1 MNKQETSAKR
11 RTAKALVAKAVS
23 KPGSSDEKKKGTSS
37 GNKVSE
43 SRPVEEH
50 IKRLASF
57 PTLNPNPIIEAD
69 LTGMVR
75 FTNPAA
81 ERLFPDIKAS
91 GVRHPVLADFESLA
105 SLFKKEKGNS
115 YAREVKVGA
124 VWYHQACYFVRESN
138 LLRIYS
144 TDITG
149 LKQAEEALRRAKEE
163 LEERVEERTAELVKI
178 NQELEAEIAE
188 RKEAEKRI
196 TANNELLRLFSRS
209 LSRKEYLDAV
219 VDLICTWS
227 GCRCVGI
234 RIKDELARIPYE
246 SFTGFSQEF
255 WELENSLDTEK
266 DQCICIRVVKE
277 MPDLPEMPLT
287 TPHGSFYSNNT
298 MKFIEGLTAEERARY
313 RATCVSQGYASV
325 AVVPV
330 RHRGKILG
338 AIHLADEKKGMVP
351 LQIVQFIELIS
362 ALIGEALHRFSIED
376 ELRRNYEALQR
387 SEKRLSEAQRIAS
400 LGNWE
405 WDIQTNELHWS
416 DEAYHIFG
424 LDPRQFVTTYVA
436 FLNFVH
442 PEDRESVKKAI
453 HDALSE
459 REPYT
464 IEHRIV
470 LENGTLKVVH
480 EQGEVTFDDGEPVR
494 MVGTIQDITERKI
507 QEEKLRNSREQLRN
521 LSAHLDTVREQ
532 ERTSI
537 SREIHDELGQVL
549 TALKM
554 DIFWLGNKYKD
565 HEPLSEKTKSM
576 IKLIDSTIKTVK
588 RISSELRPVV
598 LDDLGL
604 VAAIEWKAEEFQKRT
619 GIECE
624 VHFDPEDII
633 LDRAVSTTIFRIF
646 QEAMTNVIRHAKA
659 TKVAVR
665 LEEKG
670 GQIVLTVN
678 DNGRGVTDS
687 EKNDPRSFGLIGIRE
702 RIHFFGGEV
711 RITGTRNKGTSL
723 LITIPVEKIG

>member
-1 MNKQETSAKR
+1 
-11 RTAKALVAKAVS
+11 
-23 KPGSSDEKKKGTSS
+23 
-37 GNKVSE
+37 
-43 SRPVEEH
+43 
-50 IKRLASF
+50 
-57 PTLNPNPIIEAD
+57 
-69 LTGMVR
+69 
-75 FTNPAA
+75 
-81 ERLFPDIKAS
+81 
-91 GVRHPVLADFESLA
+91 
-105 SLFKKEKGNS
+105 
-115 YAREVKVGA
+115 
-124 VWYHQACYFVRESN
+124 
-138 LLRIYS
+138 
-144 TDITG
+144 
-149 LKQAEEALRRAKEE
+149 
-163 LEERVEERTAELVKI
+163 
-178 NQELEAEIAE
+178 
-188 RKEAEKRI
+188 
-196 TANNELLRLFSRS
+196 
-209 LSRKEYLDAV
+209 
-219 VDLICTWS
+219 
-227 GCRCVGI
+227 
-234 RIKDELARIPYE
+234 
-246 SFTGFSQEF
+246 
-255 WELENSLDTEK
+255 
-266 DQCICIRVVKE
+266 
-277 MPDLPEMPLT
+277 
-287 TPHGSFYSNNT
+287 
-298 MKFIEGLTAEERARY
+298 
-313 RATCVSQGYASV
+313 
-325 AVVPV
+325 
-330 RHRGKILG
+330 
-338 AIHLADEKKGMVP
+338 
-351 LQIVQFIELIS
+351 
-362 ALIGEALHRFSIED
+362 
-376 ELRRNYEALQR
+376 
-387 SEKRLSEAQRIAS
+387 
-400 LGNWE
+400 
-405 WDIQTNELHWS
+405 
-416 DEAYHIFG
+416 
-424 LDPRQFVTTYVA
+424 
-436 FLNFVH
+436 LNFVH

-453 HDALSE
+453 HDALHE

-480 EQGEVTFDDGEPVR
+480 EQGEVTFNDGEPVR

-565 HEPLSEKTKSM
+565 HEPVLEKTKSM

-723 LITIPVEKIG
+723 VIMIPIEKTG